1 LAFVLEEQE
10 GHNVL
15 PRIGAALDSTLN
27 SLSFQMQC
35 ALPTGQFEALDVT
48 EPVRVGEWRD
58 MIVYPEPMGLPRG
71 LFAPA
76 TVTFGIET
84 DVIPKL
90 DQVLGGDDPAT
101 GRALDW
107 YLKALAA
114 QLQADRFMFL
124 WIATEILSDA
134 SGVRVEESYVT
145 RCKHQIDTCPECG
158 ESLDRYVQGR
168 SRQAYLEQV
177 FGLTADV
184 SSRIWRMRQMMHG
197 AVPLTGGAMDELSEL
212 CSHLQSGLIRELKNQ
227 LGLAPGSLPTLNP
240 SLQMSPVFNLGGKR
254 EVTSEDLAK
263 LARHLSL
270 RGGS

>member
-1 LAFVLEEQE
+1 VLEEQE
-10 GHNVL
+10 GHDVL
-15 PRIGAALDSTLN
+15 PRIAAALDSTLN

-35 ALPTGQFEALDVT
+35 ALPTGKFEALDVT
-48 EPVRVGEWRD
+48 GPVRVGEWRD
-58 MIVYPEPMGLPRG
+58 MILYPEPMGLPRG
-71 LFAPA
+71 LFTPA

-84 DVIPKL
+84 DVIPRP
-90 DQVLGGDDPAT
+90 DQVLSENDPVAR
-101 GRALDW
+101 RALDW

-114 QLQADRFMFL
+114 PLQADRFMFF

-134 SGVRVEESYVT
+134 SDVKIEESYVT
-145 RCKHQIDTCPECG
+145 RCKHRIDTCPECG
-158 ESLDRYVQGR
+158 ESLERYVQGR

-197 AVPLTGGAMDELSEL
+197 AVPLTASAMDDLSEF
-212 CSHLQSGLIRELKNQ
+212 CSHLQSGLIQELKKR
-227 LGLAPGSLPTLNP
+227 LGLAPGSLPTMNP
-240 SLQMSPVFNLGGKR
+240 SLHMSPVFNLGGKR
-254 EVTSEDLAK
+254 EVKSDDLAE